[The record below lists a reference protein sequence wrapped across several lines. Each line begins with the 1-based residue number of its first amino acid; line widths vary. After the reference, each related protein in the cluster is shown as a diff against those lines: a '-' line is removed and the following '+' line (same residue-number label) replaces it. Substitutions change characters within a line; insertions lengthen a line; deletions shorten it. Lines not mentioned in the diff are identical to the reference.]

1 MYMCICE
8 SNKDQ
13 QPKKWKNHCR
23 AAAAT
28 PDNQQ
33 TANRK
38 EVIFRTLFIMKC
50 TASPRIFHTYL
61 RVIHSRVQG
70 CMATFVCP
78 QTYIGIKCLNSF
90 TFSYSCSCC
99 CSCSFTYNSWR
110 VKQFYG
116 LMKICVT
123 RSK

>member
-1 MYMCICE
+1 MYACICAYVRATKTN
-8 SNKDQ
+8 SQKR
-13 QPKKWKNHCR
+13 KNHCK

-61 RVIHSRVQG
+61 KVIHSRVQG
-70 CMATFVCP
+70 CMATFMCP

-90 TFSYSCSCC
+90 SFSYS